1 MTQSYHIYFQKEC
14 LFKILNLEEFT
25 LIWEKLYTSYWKD
38 DITYSVCYNEVYEDA
53 SF

>member
-14 LFKILNLEEFT
+14 LFKNLNLEEFT

-38 DITYSVCYNEVYEDA
+38 DITYSVCYNEAYEDA